1 MSSSP
6 SSPES
11 SSGPRRRR
19 RRRRGPG
26 GQGQGPGQ
34 GQDRP
39 QGQYPSGGQDRPPRG
54 PREPRESRE
63 PRGEGAGEG
72 RTRRRYSKPTP
83 KPETT
88 VEKVIRFLT
97 FGIVDSRNKPQTRVV
112 EHVPVRGPE
121 GRRSG
126 DRPERPARTG
136 SESSS
141 APRNRERDRERGERG
156 DRPERIREPR
166 EPREPRESREPRE
179 PREGD
184 RKERVR
190 DTATASRKDD
200 NRERKPPEP
209 VEPTNERL
217 HVGNLDYD
225 VTEADLYD
233 LFNGVGSVRDAEIV
247 YHKYT
252 QRSKGFAFVVMAS
265 VEEAK
270 RAFELLNG
278 KEFMGRPMWVNGAK
292 SAGPVDSEGE
302 SEPEAAPSSNA
313 A

>member
-26 GQGQGPGQ
+26 GQGQGPGEGQ
-34 GQDRP
+34 GRP
-39 QGQYPSGGQDRPPRG
+39 HGKYQSGGQDRPPRE

-136 SESSS
+136 SDTTS
-141 APRNRERDRERGERG
+141 APRNRDRDNERPREPRAPREPR
-156 DRPERIREPR
+156 EQREPR
-166 EPREPRESREPRE
+166 EPRD
-179 PREGD
+179 GG

-190 DTATASRKDD
+190 DAAAAPRKDE
-200 NRERKPPEP
+200 NRDRKPPEP

-217 HVGNLDYD
+217 HIGNLDYD

-292 SAGPVDSEGE
+292 SAGPVESEG
-302 SEPEAAPSSNA
+302 EPEAAPSSTA